1 MARRPGQW
9 RPHAASHLQ
18 SAAARPGAPR
28 SCLPRACSV
37 RPGPALLGCRGASCG
52 PSSGK
57 GGVAGCF
64 DLLSAGGRR
73 RRPGR
78 RASRG
83 LGLAEAR
90 GSGGRVVPA
99 GTHSFSWWAQAP
111 RSSLPGRRVLRGRR
125 RHAVGGLVE
134 AGGLQGWWRHSPA
147 SQRGVLSL
155 YSMTEQWRARA
166 PEWPEGSA
174 VETPGRAEA
183 AAARGASRG
192 RPTLHPASALA
203 GYGPLG
209 EALRSTRARGSG
221 LRLSGHFSGKGL
233 LSKWITPTPPGAGS
247 GDPPPAANPLRNPL

>member
-37 RPGPALLGCRGASCG
+37 RPGPARLGCRGASCG

-83 LGLAEAR
+83 SGWRRLADRA
-90 GSGGRVVPA
+90 A
-99 GTHSFSWWAQAP
+99 GWSLRERTHS
-111 RSSLPGRRVLRGRR
+111 LGGRR
-125 RHAVGGLVE
+125 RLDPLFLGG
-134 AGGLQGWWRHSPA
+134 A
-147 SQRGVLSL
+147 
-155 YSMTEQWRARA
+155 
-166 PEWPEGSA
+166 
-174 VETPGRAEA
+174 
-183 AAARGASRG
+183 
-192 RPTLHPASALA
+192 
-203 GYGPLG
+203 
-209 EALRSTRARGSG
+209 
-221 LRLSGHFSGKGL
+221 F
-233 LSKWITPTPPGAGS
+233 
-247 GDPPPAANPLRNPL
+247 